1 MQIINNIVFLSF
13 HNLKANILLEKKNM
27 GSYFFTGKMIN
38 HQKIILVFWVLIVDS
53 LSMYL
58 TLIYRKREL
67 TLAMQRVETIKKC
80 DLREIV
86 TLFCHVVNLQVSLCK
101 YGFFVMFLICY
112 HYLQWILEGVSK
124 GGQWGVSVLS
134 KPSQK
139 RESLESRS
147 SNALHNLWLLLVI
160 TCIYGGIRYL

>member
-1 MQIINNIVFLSF
+1 MHRKTINFAIPFNEKRKTKENKHVMQKHIRTNGSSHVSSLVVELERDLQTTSGFLNFCVIRIAVSVFICCCSF
-13 HNLKANILLEKKNM
+13 FFSFLEADSK
-27 GSYFFTGKMIN
+27 
-38 HQKIILVFWVLIVDS
+38 VDS

-86 TLFCHVVNLQVSLCK
+86 TLRHVGNLQVSLCK

-112 HYLQWILEGVSK
+112 HYFQ
-124 GGQWGVSVLS
+124 
-134 KPSQK
+134 
-139 RESLESRS
+139 
-147 SNALHNLWLLLVI
+147 
-160 TCIYGGIRYL
+160 